1 MKKQNAIT
9 KENMVKIIA
18 KRTNQTISDTR
29 DFYDVLEDVVFDTLC
44 LVNEE
49 QDVRIKLFEGISLDG
64 TYLPEKMKTNNLT
77 GETSL
82 VSSRIKP
89 KFNITR
95 SYIEKINN
103 K

>member
-1 MKKQNAIT
+1 MIEQNVVT
-9 KENMVKIIA
+9 KENMIKIIS

-29 DFYDVLEDVVFDTLC
+29 DFYNALEDVIFDTLC
-44 LVNEE
+44 STNEE
-49 QDVRIKLFEGISLDG
+49 QNVRIKLFEGISLDG

-77 GETSL
+77 GKTSL
-82 VSSRIKP
+82 VLGRIKP

-95 SYIEKINN
+95 PYIEKINN